1 MKTAKLFKHGG
12 SQAVRLPKDFRFQGT
27 EVLVERQGETVVLRP
42 KPRSKLKTLADLMRH
57 MRMRFPNG
65 AGFPHRD
72 QPNEQQERDLNLG

>member
-42 KPRSKLKTLADLMRH
+42 KPRPKLKTLADLTRH
-57 MRMRFPNG
+57 MRMSFPKG
-65 AGFPHRD
+65 AHFPDRA
-72 QPNEQQERDLNLG
+72 QPKKQQQRDLNLG